1 MCNVV
6 TLQVQ
11 MLADENKELRVLL
24 RRRYAGP
31 ESPMQNKGVRFTH
44 TLHAWHTCPPPLGV
58 YPTAQ
63 ILHLNGM
70 APEPSTFGC
79 VLTPLQCAYLPSS

>member
-6 TLQVQ
+6 ILQVQ
-11 MLADENKELRVLL
+11 MLADENKELRILL

-31 ESPMQNKGVRFTH
+31 ESPMQNKGVRFTY
-44 TLHAWHTCPPPLGV
+44 THAWHKCPQPLGV

-63 ILHLNGM
+63 ILHLNGLRVHPRLVRHNLHIPKM
-70 APEPSTFGC
+70 
-79 VLTPLQCAYLPSS
+79 